1 MFGLLTPA
9 AFIHGPIE
17 TGGQVVVVLG
27 ALSVIALLTFTRRW
41 KWLWCEWLTSLDA
54 KKIGIMY
61 LVLAGLMLL
70 RGGIDALMMR
80 GQQAV
85 AVGAGS
91 GYLSPD
97 HFAQIFT
104 AHGVIMIFFVAMT
117 FMFGLINCIVPLQIG
132 ARDVAFPFL
141 NSVSFWLTATG
152 AVLVNVSLIIG
163 SFAATG
169 WLAYPPLSEIAYSPG
184 VGVDYYI
191 WALQIAGVGTLLA
204 AVNFIVTILK
214 ERAPGMTFMRMP
226 IFVWTVL
233 SAMILVLFAFPIL
246 TGTLAM
252 LSLDR
257 VLGMHFFT
265 TDFGGNA
272 MMYVNLIWAWGHPEV
287 YILILPAF
295 GIFSEI
301 VPVFAQKRLFGYFS
315 MVVATI
321 AIMIFSF
328 GVWVHHFFTMGAG
341 ANVNAFFGIAT
352 MIIAIPTGVKVFNW
366 IFTMFRGRIVYTS
379 PMLWFMGFLFSFIL
393 GGMTG
398 VLMSVPAVDFQLHN
412 SLFLVAHFHNMVIGG
427 VLFGYFCGLA
437 YWFPKIFGFGL
448 SEKLGKAA
456 FWLWITGFAVAFIP
470 LYVLGLMGMTRRLD
484 FVDPTTGYHPLLII
498 AAIGACII
506 AVAVATQILQLVVS
520 VIGRKNQGLT
530 LIENQG
536 ETLMTSGDYW
546 QKYTQGGR
554 TLEWSTTSPAPLYN
568 FAHIPHV
575 HGRDAFWQ
583 MKESAKEAAE
593 TSGKEL
599 NREHG
604 APAALPHHSLAYE
617 DIALPKN
624 TSLGLFI
631 AVCAGALGFAMV
643 WHIWWVLPVALI
655 AIFAAVVARSFV
667 SETEYVVPAA
677 VVAATEV
684 RHHRSRHHAHSV

>member
-1 MFGLLTPA
+1 MFGLLTPS

-17 TGGQVVVVLG
+17 TGGQIVVVLG
-27 ALSVIALLTFTRRW
+27 GLSVFLLLSITRRW
-41 KWLWCEWLTSLDA
+41 KWLWSEWLTSLDA

-85 AVGAGS
+85 AVGANS

-104 AHGVIMIFFVAMT
+104 AHGVIMIFFVAMV

-132 ARDVAFPFL
+132 ARDVAFPLL
-141 NSVSFWLTATG
+141 NSISFWLTATG
-152 AVLVNVSLIIG
+152 ALLVNVSLVIG
-163 SFAATG
+163 EFAATG
-169 WLAYPPLSEIAYSPG
+169 WLAYPPLSEVAYSPG

-214 ERAPGMTFMRMP
+214 NRAPGMTLMRMP

-233 SAMILVLFAFPIL
+233 AAMLLVLVAFPVL
-246 TGTLAM
+246 TATLAM

-265 TDFGGNA
+265 TDLGGNA

-287 YILILPAF
+287 YILMLPGF
-295 GIFSEI
+295 GIFSEL
-301 VPVFAQKRLFGYFS
+301 VPVMSKKRLFGYTS
-315 MVVATI
+315 MVVATMCI
-321 AIMIFSF
+321 TILSF

-352 MIIAIPTGVKVFNW
+352 MVIAIPTGVKVFNW
-366 IFTMFRGRIVYTS
+366 LFTMFRGRIRYTT

-398 VLMSVPAVDFQLHN
+398 VLMSIPPVDFQLHN

-427 VLFGYFCGLA
+427 VLFSYFAGFV

-448 SEKLGKAA
+448 HEKLGKLA

-470 LYVLGLMGMTRRLD
+470 LYILGFMGMTRRLD
-484 FVDPTTGYHPLLII
+484 FVDATTGYHPLLIV
-498 AAIGACII
+498 AAIGAGII
-506 AVAVATQILQLVVS
+506 SLGVAVQLFHILVS
-520 VIGRKNQGLT
+520 IVERKKRT
-530 LIENQG
+530 D
-536 ETLMTSGDYW
+536 TTGDYW
-546 QKYTQGGR
+546 NGR

-568 FAHIPHV
+568 FAHIPRV
-575 HGRDAFWQ
+575 YGRDAFWM
-583 MKESAKEAAE
+583 MKEAGQTTPERS
-593 TSGKEL
+593 
-599 NREHG
+599 
-604 APAALPHHSLAYE
+604 YE
-617 DIALPKN
+617 DIALPKE
-624 TSLGLFI
+624 SSVGLII
-631 AVCAGALGFAMV
+631 AFFAGVFGFSMV
-643 WHIWWVLPVALI
+643 WHIWWTLPLSLLGIGITIVL
-655 AIFAAVVARSFV
+655 RSFV
-667 SETEYVVPAA
+667 TETEYILPAER
-677 VVAATEV
+677 VIATELA
-684 RHHRSRHHAHSV
+684 RHKTL